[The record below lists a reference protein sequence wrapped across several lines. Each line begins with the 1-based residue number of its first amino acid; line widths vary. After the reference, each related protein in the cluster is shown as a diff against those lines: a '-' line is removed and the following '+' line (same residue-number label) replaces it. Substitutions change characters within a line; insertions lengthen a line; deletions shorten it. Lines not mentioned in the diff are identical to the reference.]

1 MRRPLGILLALAAA
15 ALAVRGALLR
25 RRAVAHI
32 HRLDDLTVTDD
43 SGAVR
48 STQSADVSL
57 PAGELD
63 RLWSPMYLERLARTY
78 WRFLTRATLGVIRV
92 KYTERERFVC
102 LLFRP
107 FVLLSFQAPEYEMNA
122 ARGIVRWRIESGVLV
137 SARGRGGNGY
147 LEIDVERFPGN
158 TPDEARVHL
167 EVEVANFYPA
177 IAYSISRWVYA
188 NTQSRIHVLVTYGF
202 LRSLARLDLAPSK
215 VGRFDPIA
223 ELPEPAR
230 DREPVGG

>member
-1 MRRPLGILLALAAA
+1 MRRPLATLIALAAGL
-15 ALAVRGALLR
+15 LAVRATVLR
-25 RRAVAHI
+25 RRSVARI
-32 HRLDDLTVTDD
+32 DRLDDHTTTDA

-48 STQSADVSL
+48 SIQSADVSV
-57 PAGELD
+57 PADELD

-78 WRFLTRATLGVIRV
+78 WRFLTRVTLGVIRI

-107 FVLLSFQAPEYEMNA
+107 FVLLRFQAPEYEMNA
-122 ARGIVRWRIESGVLV
+122 SRGIVRWRIESGILV
-137 SARGRGGNGY
+137 SAPGRGGNGY
-147 LEIDVERFPGN
+147 LEIDVQRRPDDLPGQ
-158 TPDEARVHL
+158 ARVHL

-177 IAYSISRWVYA
+177 IAHSISRWVYE

-215 VGRFDPIA
+215 VGRLTPIA
-223 ELPEPAR
+223 DLPEPV
-230 DREPVGG
+230 REREAVGG